1 MPRSSNSQWDF
12 GDLFT
17 PRTGS
22 GGPVGPPKR
31 EVEAAVDVEPPS
43 PASPPAVLSVGE
55 LTQGIKRYLE
65 SRFGFVRVSGEIS
78 NHRLQASGHAYF
90 VLKDATAQLGC
101 VLFRSQSAASRV
113 PLRDGAKVILG
124 GELTVYEPQGKYQ
137 LRVTSVELEGIG
149 ALQAAF
155 ERLKARLQA
164 EGLFEAERKRPVPR
178 FPRRVGLVTSPTGAA
193 IRDVLHVVG
202 RRFAGLEFV
211 LVPVRVQGE
220 GAASEIAEAIGMLN
234 AWERAHPGSLDV
246 ILVTRGG
253 GSLEDLW
260 SFNEEVVARAIATSG
275 LPVISA
281 VGHEIDFTIAD
292 LVADLRAAT
301 PSAAGE
307 LLTAGYVDAV
317 GRLSVAARRLRVL
330 TARTVLNWGQRAESW
345 TLRLE
350 RRHPR
355 RQLETR
361 IQQVDDATAALVR
374 GVGRGVRDAAS
385 RVSSSVSRLLARRPQ
400 VALERDRRRLF
411 ELRRR
416 LAVAVSRHRDRLRSR
431 SDQAGQ
437 SLRLLSPLQVLER
450 GYSLTFDPS
459 TGQLV
464 RRVDGLRP
472 GQRLETRLASGRVE
486 SVVER
491 VDPGTPPIA
500 PEPGESA
507 ESMESV

>member
-1 MPRSSNSQWDF
+1 MPRSSKSQWDF
-12 GDLFT
+12 GDLFA
-17 PRTGS
+17 PRSGSAAPMSTGRTRTE
-22 GGPVGPPKR
+22 VPKSV
-31 EVEAAVDVEPPS
+31 EVDPT
-43 PASPPAVLSVGE
+43 PPAGQPTVLSVSE
-55 LTQGIKRYLE
+55 LTQGIKRHLE
-65 SRFGFVRVSGEIS
+65 SRFGFIRVSGEIS

-113 PLRDGAKVILG
+113 SLRDGLKVILG
-124 GELTVYEPQGKYQ
+124 GELSVYEPQGKYQ

-164 EGLFEAERKRPVPR
+164 EGLFDAARKRPIPA

-220 GAASEIAEAIGMLN
+220 GSAPQIAEAIGSLN
-234 AWERAHPGSLDV
+234 EWERAHPGSLDV

-260 SFNEEVVARAIATSG
+260 AFNEEVVARAISASAV
-275 LPVISA
+275 PVISA

-307 LLTAGYVDAV
+307 LLTAGYVEAV

-330 TARTVLNWGQRAESW
+330 TARTILTWGQRAESW
-345 TLRLE
+345 VLRLE

-361 IQQVDDATAALVR
+361 IQQLDDTMAALMR
-374 GVGRGVRDAAS
+374 GAGRGVRDAGS
-385 RVSSSVSRLLARRPQ
+385 QVSSVVSRLLARRPQ
-400 VALERDRRRLF
+400 VLLERDRRRLIDIQ
-411 ELRRR
+411 RRFAA
-416 LAVAVSRHRDRLRSR
+416 AVTRHRDRLQSR
-431 SDQAGQ
+431 SDRAVQ

-450 GYSLTFDPS
+450 GYSLTFDSS

-464 RRVDGLRP
+464 RRVEGLRP
-472 GQRLETRLASGRVE
+472 GQRLQTRLATGVVD
-486 SVVER
+486 SVVEQ
-491 VDPGTPPIA
+491 VTPG
-500 PEPGESA
+500 GS
-507 ESMESV
+507 

>member
-1 MPRSSNSQWDF
+1 MPRSTKSQWDF
-12 GDLFT
+12 GDLFA
-17 PRTGS
+17 PRS
-22 GGPVGPPKR
+22 GPGAPVGRPKP
-31 EVEAAVDVEPPS
+31 EVVGAVEAAPVPAPS
-43 PASPPAVLSVGE
+43 PPTVLSVTE
-55 LTQGIKRYLE
+55 LTQGIKRHLE

-78 NHRLQASGHAYF
+78 NHRQQASGHAYF
-90 VLKDATAQLGC
+90 VLKDASAQLGC

-113 PLRDGAKVILG
+113 PLRDGLKVILG

-155 ERLKARLQA
+155 ERLKARLQT
-164 EGLFEAERKRPVPR
+164 EGLFEAARKRPIPR

-220 GAASEIAEAIGMLN
+220 GAAPEIAGAIGSLN
-234 AWERAHPGSLDV
+234 AWERAYPGALDV

-260 SFNEEVVARAIATSG
+260 AFNEEVVARAIASSA

-307 LLTAGYVDAV
+307 LLTAGYVEAV

-330 TARTVLNWGQRAESW
+330 TARTILTWGQRAESW
-345 TLRLE
+345 GLRLE

-361 IQQVDDATAALVR
+361 IQQLDDTTADLVR
-374 GVGRGVRDAAS
+374 GVGRGVRDTVS
-385 RVSSSVSRLLARRPQ
+385 RVSSVVSRLLARRPQ
-400 VALERDRRRLF
+400 VVLERDRRRLL
-411 ELRRR
+411 EVQRR
-416 LAVAVSRHRDRLRSR
+416 LATAASRHRDRLRSR
-431 SDQAGQ
+431 SDRAAQ

-464 RRVDGLRP
+464 HRIDGLRP
-472 GQRLETRLASGRVE
+472 GQRLQTRLATGVVD
-486 SVVER
+486 SVVEQ
-491 VDPGTPPIA
+491 VTPGNPTIA
-500 PEPGESA
+500 PGPEPSA
-507 ESMESV
+507 GWV

>member
-1 MPRSSNSQWDF
+1 MPRSTRSQWDF

-17 PRTGS
+17 PKPGS
-22 GGPVGPPKR
+22 GSPAGRPVPESDKA
-31 EVEAAVDVEPPS
+31 VEAKTPPT
-43 PASPPAVLSVGE
+43 ASPTAVLSVTE
-55 LTQGIKRYLE
+55 LTQGIKRHLE
-65 SRFGFVRVSGEIS
+65 SRFGVVRVSGEVS

-90 VLKDATAQLGC
+90 VLKDASAQLGC

-113 PLRDGAKVILG
+113 PLRDGLKVVLG

-155 ERLKARLQA
+155 ERLKARLQS
-164 EGLFEAERKRPVPR
+164 EGLFDAARKRPIPA

-202 RRFAGLEFV
+202 RRYAGLEFV

-220 GAASEIAEAIGMLN
+220 GAAPQIADAIGSLN
-234 AWERAHPGSLDV
+234 AWEQAHPGSLDV

-260 SFNEEVVARAIATSG
+260 AFNEEVVARAIAASA

-281 VGHEIDFTIAD
+281 VGHEIDFTISD

-301 PSAAGE
+301 PSAAAE
-307 LLTAGYVDAV
+307 LLTAGYVEAV
-317 GRLSVAARRLRVL
+317 GRLSIAARRLRVL
-330 TARTVLNWGQRAESW
+330 TARTILTWGQRAESW
-345 TLRLE
+345 CLRLE

-361 IQQVDDATAALVR
+361 IQQLDDTTAALVR
-374 GVGRGVRDAAS
+374 GVGRGVRDAGTQ
-385 RVSSSVSRLLARRPQ
+385 VSSVVSRLLARRPQ
-400 VALERDRRRLF
+400 VVLDRDRRRLL
-411 ELRRR
+411 EIRRR
-416 LAVAVSRHRDRLRSR
+416 LASAVSRHQDRLRSR
-431 SDQAGQ
+431 SDRASQ

-464 RRVDGLRP
+464 RQVDGLRP
-472 GQRLETRLASGRVE
+472 GQHLQTRLSTGVVD
-486 SVVER
+486 SVVEQVMPGR
-491 VDPGTPPIA
+491 VDR
-500 PEPGESA
+500 
-507 ESMESV
+507 

>member
-1 MPRSSNSQWDF
+1 VEV
-12 GDLFT
+12 DLT
-17 PRTGS
+17 
-22 GGPVGPPKR
+22 
-31 EVEAAVDVEPPS
+31 
-43 PASPPAVLSVGE
+43 PPAGQPTVLSVSE
-55 LTQGIKRYLE
+55 LTQGIKRHLE
-65 SRFGFVRVSGEIS
+65 SRFGSIRVSGEIS

-113 PLRDGAKVILG
+113 SLRDGLKVILG
-124 GELTVYEPQGKYQ
+124 GELSVYEPQGKYQ

-164 EGLFEAERKRPVPR
+164 EGLFDAARKRPIPA

-220 GAASEIAEAIGMLN
+220 GAAPQIAEAIGSLN
-234 AWERAHPGSLDV
+234 EWERAHPGSLDV

-260 SFNEEVVARAIATSG
+260 AFNEEVVARAIAASAV
-275 LPVISA
+275 PVISA

-307 LLTAGYVDAV
+307 LLTAGYVEAV

-330 TARTVLNWGQRAESW
+330 TARTILTWGQRAESW
-345 TLRLE
+345 VLRLE

-361 IQQVDDATAALVR
+361 IQQLDDTMAALMR
-374 GVGRGVRDAAS
+374 GAGRGVRDAGS
-385 RVSSSVSRLLARRPQ
+385 QVSSVVSRLLARRPQ
-400 VALERDRRRLF
+400 VVLERDRRRLL
-411 ELRRR
+411 EVRRR
-416 LAVAVSRHRDRLRSR
+416 LAAAVSRHRDRLRSR
-431 SDQAGQ
+431 SDRAAQ

-450 GYSLTFDPS
+450 GYSLTFEPS

-464 RRVDGLRP
+464 RRVEGLRP
-472 GQRLETRLASGRVE
+472 GQRLQTRLADGVVD
-486 SVVER
+486 SVVEQ
-491 VDPGTPPIA
+491 VTPGR
-500 PEPGESA
+500 S
-507 ESMESV
+507 

>member
-1 MPRSSNSQWDF
+1 MPRSTKSQWDF
-12 GDLFT
+12 GDLFA
-17 PRTGS
+17 PRSGSAGPTSTGRTRTE
-22 GGPVGPPKR
+22 VPKAV
-31 EVEAAVDVEPPS
+31 EVDLT
-43 PASPPAVLSVGE
+43 PPAGQPTVLSVSE
-55 LTQGIKRYLE
+55 LTQGIKRHLE
-65 SRFGFVRVSGEIS
+65 SRFGSIRVSGEIS

-113 PLRDGAKVILG
+113 SLRDGLKVILG
-124 GELTVYEPQGKYQ
+124 GELSVYEPQGKYQ

-164 EGLFEAERKRPVPR
+164 EGLFDAARKRPIPA

-220 GAASEIAEAIGMLN
+220 GAAPQIAEAIGSLN
-234 AWERAHPGSLDV
+234 EWERAHPGSLDV

-260 SFNEEVVARAIATSG
+260 AFNEEVVARAIAASAV
-275 LPVISA
+275 PVISA

-307 LLTAGYVDAV
+307 LLTAGYVEAV

-330 TARTVLNWGQRAESW
+330 TARTILTWGQRAESW
-345 TLRLE
+345 VLRLE

-361 IQQVDDATAALVR
+361 IQQLDDTMAALMR
-374 GVGRGVRDAAS
+374 GAGRGVRDAGS
-385 RVSSSVSRLLARRPQ
+385 QVSSVVSRLLARRPQ
-400 VALERDRRRLF
+400 VVLERDRRRLL
-411 ELRRR
+411 EVRRR
-416 LAVAVSRHRDRLRSR
+416 LAAAVSRHRDRLRSR
-431 SDQAGQ
+431 SDRAAQ

-450 GYSLTFDPS
+450 GYSLTFEPS

-464 RRVDGLRP
+464 RRVEGLRP
-472 GQRLETRLASGRVE
+472 GQRLQTRLADGVVD
-486 SVVER
+486 SVVEQ
-491 VDPGTPPIA
+491 VTPGR
-500 PEPGESA
+500 S
-507 ESMESV
+507 

>member
-1 MPRSSNSQWDF
+1 
-12 GDLFT
+12 
-17 PRTGS
+17 
-22 GGPVGPPKR
+22 
-31 EVEAAVDVEPPS
+31 
-43 PASPPAVLSVGE
+43 
-55 LTQGIKRYLE
+55 
-65 SRFGFVRVSGEIS
+65 
-78 NHRLQASGHAYF
+78 
-90 VLKDATAQLGC
+90 
-101 VLFRSQSAASRV
+101 
-113 PLRDGAKVILG
+113 
-124 GELTVYEPQGKYQ
+124 
-137 LRVTSVELEGIG
+137 VTSVELEGIG

-164 EGLFEAERKRPVPR
+164 EGLFDAARKRPIPA

-220 GAASEIAEAIGMLN
+220 GAAPQIAEAIGSLN
-234 AWERAHPGSLDV
+234 EWERAHPGSLDV

-260 SFNEEVVARAIATSG
+260 AFNEEVVARAIAASAV
-275 LPVISA
+275 PVISA

-307 LLTAGYVDAV
+307 LLTAGYVEAV

-330 TARTVLNWGQRAESW
+330 TARTILTWGQRAESW
-345 TLRLE
+345 VLRLE

-361 IQQVDDATAALVR
+361 IQQLDDTMAALMR
-374 GVGRGVRDAAS
+374 GAGRGVRDAGS
-385 RVSSSVSRLLARRPQ
+385 QVSSVVSRLLARRPQ
-400 VALERDRRRLF
+400 VVLERDRRRLL
-411 ELRRR
+411 EVRRR
-416 LAVAVSRHRDRLRSR
+416 LAAAVSRHRDRLRSR
-431 SDQAGQ
+431 SDRAAQ

-450 GYSLTFDPS
+450 GYSLTFEPS

-464 RRVDGLRP
+464 RRVEGLRP
-472 GQRLETRLASGRVE
+472 GQRLQTRLADGVVD
-486 SVVER
+486 SVVEQ
-491 VDPGTPPIA
+491 VTPGR
-500 PEPGESA
+500 S
-507 ESMESV
+507 

>member
-1 MPRSSNSQWDF
+1 MPRSSKSQWDF
-12 GDLFT
+12 GDLFA
-17 PRTGS
+17 PRSGSAGPTSTGRTRTE
-22 GGPVGPPKR
+22 VPKAV
-31 EVEAAVDVEPPS
+31 EVDPN
-43 PASPPAVLSVGE
+43 PPAGRPAVISVSE
-55 LTQGIKRYLE
+55 LTQGIKRHLE
-65 SRFGFVRVSGEIS
+65 SRFGFIRVSGEIS

-113 PLRDGAKVILG
+113 SLRDGLKVILG
-124 GELTVYEPQGKYQ
+124 GELSVYEPQGKYQ

-164 EGLFEAERKRPVPR
+164 EGLFDAARKRPIPA

-220 GAASEIAEAIGMLN
+220 GAAPQIAEAIGSLN
-234 AWERAHPGSLDV
+234 EWERAHPGSLDA

-260 SFNEEVVARAIATSG
+260 AFNEEVVARAISASAV
-275 LPVISA
+275 PVISA

-307 LLTAGYVDAV
+307 LLTAGYVEAV

-330 TARTVLNWGQRAESW
+330 TARTILTWGQRAESW
-345 TLRLE
+345 VLRLE

-361 IQQVDDATAALVR
+361 IQQLDDTMAALVR
-374 GVGRGVRDAAS
+374 GAGRGVRDAGS
-385 RVSSSVSRLLARRPQ
+385 QVSSVVSRLLARRPQ
-400 VALERDRRRLF
+400 VVLERDRRRL
-411 ELRRR
+411 LDVRRR
-416 LAVAVSRHRDRLRSR
+416 LAAAVSRHRDRLRSR
-431 SDQAGQ
+431 SDRAAQ

-450 GYSLTFDPS
+450 GYSLTFEPS

-464 RRVDGLRP
+464 RRVEGLRP
-472 GQRLETRLASGRVE
+472 GQRLQTRLADGVVD
-486 SVVER
+486 SVVEQ
-491 VDPGTPPIA
+491 VTPGR
-500 PEPGESA
+500 S
-507 ESMESV
+507 

>member
-1 MPRSSNSQWDF
+1 MPRSSKSQWDF
-12 GDLFT
+12 GDLFA
-17 PRTGS
+17 PRSGSAGPTSTGRTRTE
-22 GGPVGPPKR
+22 VPKAV
-31 EVEAAVDVEPPS
+31 EVDPT
-43 PASPPAVLSVGE
+43 PPAGQPTVLSVSE
-55 LTQGIKRYLE
+55 LTQGIKRHLE
-65 SRFGFVRVSGEIS
+65 SRFGSIRVSGEIS

-113 PLRDGAKVILG
+113 SLRDGLKVILG
-124 GELTVYEPQGKYQ
+124 GELSVYEPQGKYQ

-164 EGLFEAERKRPVPR
+164 EGLFDAARKRPIPA

-220 GAASEIAEAIGMLN
+220 GAAPQIAEAIGSLN
-234 AWERAHPGSLDV
+234 EWERAHPGSLDV

-260 SFNEEVVARAIATSG
+260 AFNEEVVARAIAASAV
-275 LPVISA
+275 PVISA

-307 LLTAGYVDAV
+307 LLTAGYVEAV

-330 TARTVLNWGQRAESW
+330 TARTILTWGQRAESW
-345 TLRLE
+345 VLRLE

-361 IQQVDDATAALVR
+361 IQQLDDTMAALMR
-374 GVGRGVRDAAS
+374 GAGRGVRDAGS
-385 RVSSSVSRLLARRPQ
+385 QVSSVVSRLLARRPQ
-400 VALERDRRRLF
+400 VVLERDRRRLL
-411 ELRRR
+411 EVRRR
-416 LAVAVSRHRDRLRSR
+416 LAAAVSRHRDRLRSR
-431 SDQAGQ
+431 SDRAAQ

-450 GYSLTFDPS
+450 GYSLTFEPS

-464 RRVDGLRP
+464 RRVEGLRP
-472 GQRLETRLASGRVE
+472 GQRLQTRLADGVVD
-486 SVVER
+486 SVVEQ
-491 VDPGTPPIA
+491 VTPGR
-500 PEPGESA
+500 S
-507 ESMESV
+507 

>member
-1 MPRSSNSQWDF
+1 MPRSTKSQWDF
-12 GDLFT
+12 GDLFA
-17 PRTGS
+17 PRSGSAGPTSTGRTRTE
-22 GGPVGPPKR
+22 VPKAV
-31 EVEAAVDVEPPS
+31 EVDPT
-43 PASPPAVLSVGE
+43 PPAGQPTVLSVSE
-55 LTQGIKRYLE
+55 LTQGIKRHLE
-65 SRFGFVRVSGEIS
+65 SRFGSIRVSGEIS

-113 PLRDGAKVILG
+113 SLRDGLKVILG
-124 GELTVYEPQGKYQ
+124 GELSVYEPQGKYQ

-164 EGLFEAERKRPVPR
+164 EGLFDAARKRPIPA

-220 GAASEIAEAIGMLN
+220 GAAPQIAEAIGSLN
-234 AWERAHPGSLDV
+234 EWERAHPGSLDV

-260 SFNEEVVARAIATSG
+260 AFNEEVVARAIAASAV
-275 LPVISA
+275 PVISA

-307 LLTAGYVDAV
+307 LLTAGYVEAV

-330 TARTVLNWGQRAESW
+330 TARTILTWGQRAESW
-345 TLRLE
+345 VLRLE

-361 IQQVDDATAALVR
+361 IQQLDDTMAALMR
-374 GVGRGVRDAAS
+374 GAGRGVRDAGS
-385 RVSSSVSRLLARRPQ
+385 QVSSVVSRLLARRPQ
-400 VALERDRRRLF
+400 VVLERDRRRLL
-411 ELRRR
+411 EVRRR
-416 LAVAVSRHRDRLRSR
+416 LAAAVSRHRDRLRSR
-431 SDQAGQ
+431 SDRAAQ

-450 GYSLTFDPS
+450 GYSLTFEPS

-464 RRVDGLRP
+464 RRVEGLRP
-472 GQRLETRLASGRVE
+472 GQRLQTRLADGVVD
-486 SVVER
+486 SVVEQ
-491 VDPGTPPIA
+491 VTPGR
-500 PEPGESA
+500 S
-507 ESMESV
+507 

>member
-1 MPRSSNSQWDF
+1 MPRSSKSQWDF
-12 GDLFT
+12 GDLFA
-17 PRTGS
+17 PRSGSAGPTSTGRTRTE
-22 GGPVGPPKR
+22 VPKAV
-31 EVEAAVDVEPPS
+31 EVDPT
-43 PASPPAVLSVGE
+43 PPAGKPTVLSVSE
-55 LTQGIKRYLE
+55 LTQGIKRHLE
-65 SRFGFVRVSGEIS
+65 SRFGSIRVSGEIS

-113 PLRDGAKVILG
+113 SLRDGLKVILG
-124 GELTVYEPQGKYQ
+124 GELSVYEPQGKYQ

-164 EGLFEAERKRPVPR
+164 EGLFDAARKRPIPA

-220 GAASEIAEAIGMLN
+220 GAAPQIAEAIGSLN
-234 AWERAHPGSLDV
+234 EWERAHPGSLDV

-260 SFNEEVVARAIATSG
+260 AFNEEVVARAIAASAV
-275 LPVISA
+275 PVISA

-307 LLTAGYVDAV
+307 LLTAGYVEAV

-330 TARTVLNWGQRAESW
+330 TARTILTWGQRAESW
-345 TLRLE
+345 VLRLE

-361 IQQVDDATAALVR
+361 IQQLDDTMAALMR
-374 GVGRGVRDAAS
+374 GAGRGVRDAGS
-385 RVSSSVSRLLARRPQ
+385 QVSSVVSRLLARRPQ
-400 VALERDRRRLF
+400 VVLERDRRRLL
-411 ELRRR
+411 EVRRR
-416 LAVAVSRHRDRLRSR
+416 LAAAVSRHRDRLRSR
-431 SDQAGQ
+431 SDRAAQ

-450 GYSLTFDPS
+450 GYSLTFEPS

-464 RRVDGLRP
+464 RRVEGLRP
-472 GQRLETRLASGRVE
+472 GQRLQTRLADGVVD
-486 SVVER
+486 SVVEQ
-491 VDPGTPPIA
+491 VTPGR
-500 PEPGESA
+500 S
-507 ESMESV
+507 

>member
-1 MPRSSNSQWDF
+1 
-12 GDLFT
+12 
-17 PRTGS
+17 
-22 GGPVGPPKR
+22 V
-31 EVEAAVDVEPPS
+31 EVDPT
-43 PASPPAVLSVGE
+43 PPAGQPTVLSVSE
-55 LTQGIKRYLE
+55 LTQGIKRHLE
-65 SRFGFVRVSGEIS
+65 SRFGSIRVSGEIS

-113 PLRDGAKVILG
+113 SLRDGLKVILG
-124 GELTVYEPQGKYQ
+124 GELSVYEPQGKYQ

-164 EGLFEAERKRPVPR
+164 EGLFDAARKRPIPA

-220 GAASEIAEAIGMLN
+220 GAAPQIAEAIGSLN
-234 AWERAHPGSLDV
+234 EWERAHPGSLDV

-260 SFNEEVVARAIATSG
+260 AFNEEVVARAIAASAV
-275 LPVISA
+275 PVISA

-307 LLTAGYVDAV
+307 LLTAGYVEAV

-330 TARTVLNWGQRAESW
+330 TARTILTWGQRAESW
-345 TLRLE
+345 VLRLE

-361 IQQVDDATAALVR
+361 IQQLDDTMAALMR
-374 GVGRGVRDAAS
+374 GAGRGVRDAGS
-385 RVSSSVSRLLARRPQ
+385 QVSSVVSRLLARRPQ
-400 VALERDRRRLF
+400 VVLERDRRRLL
-411 ELRRR
+411 EVRRR
-416 LAVAVSRHRDRLRSR
+416 LAAAVSRHRDRLRSR
-431 SDQAGQ
+431 SDRAAQ

-450 GYSLTFDPS
+450 GYSLTFEPS

-464 RRVDGLRP
+464 RRVEGLRP
-472 GQRLETRLASGRVE
+472 GQRLQTRLADGVVD
-486 SVVER
+486 SVVEQ
-491 VDPGTPPIA
+491 VTPGR
-500 PEPGESA
+500 S
-507 ESMESV
+507 

>member
-1 MPRSSNSQWDF
+1 MPRSSRSQWDF
-12 GDLFT
+12 GDLFAPRSGSET
-17 PRTGS
+17 PPARAR
-22 GGPVGPPKR
+22 PEVGRP
-31 EVEAAVDVEPPS
+31 VDVDRTPAATPPS
-43 PASPPAVLSVGE
+43 VLSVSE
-55 LTQGIKRYLE
+55 LTEGIKRHLE
-65 SRFGFVRVSGEIS
+65 SRFGFIRVSGEIS

-101 VLFRSQSAASRV
+101 VLFRSQSSASKL
-113 PLRDGAKVILG
+113 PLRDGLKVILG
-124 GELTVYEPQGKYQ
+124 GDLTVYEPQGKYQ

-164 EGLFEAERKRPVPR
+164 EGLFEAARKRPIPA
-178 FPRRVGLVTSPTGAA
+178 FPRRVGFVTSPSGAA

-202 RRFAGLEFV
+202 RRFAGLEFL

-220 GAASEIAEAIGMLN
+220 GAAPEIAEAIGSLN
-234 AWERAHPGSLDV
+234 LWERAHPGSLDV

-260 SFNEEVVARAIATSG
+260 AFNEEIVARAIAASD

-330 TARTVLNWGQRAESW
+330 TARTVLGKGQQVESW

-361 IQQVDDATAALVR
+361 IQQVDDVTTALVR
-374 GVGRGVRDAAS
+374 GAGRGVRDSVS
-385 RVSSSVSRLLARRPQ
+385 RVSSVVSRLLARRPQ
-400 VALERDRRRLF
+400 AVLERDRQRLL

-416 LAVAVSRHRDRLRSR
+416 LATGVSRQFDRLQSR
-431 SDQAGQ
+431 SDRAGQ

-450 GYSLTFDPS
+450 GYSLTFDS
-459 TGQLV
+459 ITGQLV
-464 RRVDGLRP
+464 RRVDGVNP
-472 GQRLETRLASGRVE
+472 GQRLRTQLASGTVE

-491 VDPGTPPIA
+491 RVPGPPATA
-500 PEPGESA
+500 PGPGAMA
-507 ESMESV
+507 ESV

>member
-1 MPRSSNSQWDF
+1 MPRSTKSQWDF
-12 GDLFT
+12 GDLFA
-17 PRTGS
+17 PRSGS
-22 GGPVGPPKR
+22 AG
-31 EVEAAVDVEPPS
+31 
-43 PASPPAVLSVGE
+43 PASPGRPRTEVPKTVEVDPTPPAGQPTVLSVTE
-55 LTQGIKRYLE
+55 LTQGIKRHLE
-65 SRFGFVRVSGEIS
+65 SRFGFIRVSGEIS
-78 NHRLQASGHAYF
+78 NHRQQASGHAYF

-113 PLRDGAKVILG
+113 PLRDGLKVILG

-137 LRVTSVELEGIG
+137 LRVSSVELEGIG

-164 EGLFEAERKRPVPR
+164 EGLFDAARKRPIPP

-220 GAASEIAEAIGMLN
+220 GAAPQIAEAIGSLN

-260 SFNEEVVARAIATSG
+260 AFNEEVVARAIAASTV
-275 LPVISA
+275 PVISA

-307 LLTAGYVDAV
+307 LLTAGYVEAV

-330 TARTVLNWGQRAESW
+330 TARTILTWGQRAESW
-345 TLRLE
+345 VLRLE

-361 IQQVDDATAALVR
+361 IQQLDDTTAALAR
-374 GVGRGVRDAAS
+374 GVGRGVRDAS
-385 RVSSSVSRLLARRPQ
+385 SQVSSVVSRLLARRPQ
-400 VALERDRRRLF
+400 VVLQRDRRRLL
-411 ELRRR
+411 EVQRR
-416 LAVAVSRHRDRLRSR
+416 LAAAMSRHRDRLWSR
-431 SDQAGQ
+431 SDRAAQ

-464 RRVDGLRP
+464 RRVEGLRS
-472 GQRLETRLASGRVE
+472 GQRLQTRLANGLVD
-486 SVVER
+486 SVVEQ
-491 VDPGTPPIA
+491 VTPG
-500 PEPGESA
+500 
-507 ESMESV
+507 

>member
-1 MPRSSNSQWDF
+1 
-12 GDLFT
+12 
-17 PRTGS
+17 
-22 GGPVGPPKR
+22 V
-31 EVEAAVDVEPPS
+31 EVDPT
-43 PASPPAVLSVGE
+43 PPAGQPTVLSVTE
-55 LTQGIKRYLE
+55 LTQGIKRHLE
-65 SRFGFVRVSGEIS
+65 SRFGFIRVSGEIS
-78 NHRLQASGHAYF
+78 NHRQQASGHAYF

-113 PLRDGAKVILG
+113 PLRDGLKVILG

-137 LRVTSVELEGIG
+137 LRVSSVELEGIG

-164 EGLFEAERKRPVPR
+164 EGLFDAARKRPIPA

-220 GAASEIAEAIGMLN
+220 GAAPQIAEAIGSLN

-260 SFNEEVVARAIATSG
+260 AFNEEVVARAIAASTV
-275 LPVISA
+275 PVISA

-307 LLTAGYVDAV
+307 LLTAGYVEAV

-330 TARTVLNWGQRAESW
+330 TARTILTWGQRAESW
-345 TLRLE
+345 VLRLE

-361 IQQVDDATAALVR
+361 IQQLDDTTAALAR
-374 GVGRGVRDAAS
+374 GVGRGVRDAS
-385 RVSSSVSRLLARRPQ
+385 SQVSSVVSRLLARRPQ
-400 VALERDRRRLF
+400 VVLQRDRRRLL
-411 ELRRR
+411 EVQRR
-416 LAVAVSRHRDRLRSR
+416 LAAAMSRHRDRLWSR
-431 SDQAGQ
+431 SDRAAQ

-464 RRVDGLRP
+464 RRVEGLRP
-472 GQRLETRLASGRVE
+472 GQRLQTRLADGLVD
-486 SVVER
+486 SVVEQ
-491 VDPGTPPIA
+491 VTPG
-500 PEPGESA
+500 
-507 ESMESV
+507 

>member
-1 MPRSSNSQWDF
+1 MPRSTKSQWDF
-12 GDLFT
+12 GDLFA
-17 PRTGS
+17 PRSGS
-22 GGPVGPPKR
+22 AG
-31 EVEAAVDVEPPS
+31 
-43 PASPPAVLSVGE
+43 PASPGRPRTEVPKTVEVDPTPPAGQPTVLSVTE
-55 LTQGIKRYLE
+55 LTQGIKRHLE
-65 SRFGFVRVSGEIS
+65 SRFGFIRVSGEIS
-78 NHRLQASGHAYF
+78 NHRQQASGHAYF

-113 PLRDGAKVILG
+113 PLRDGLKVILG

-137 LRVTSVELEGIG
+137 LRVSSVELEGIG

-164 EGLFEAERKRPVPR
+164 EGLFDAARKRPIPA

-220 GAASEIAEAIGMLN
+220 GAAPQIAEAIGSLN

-260 SFNEEVVARAIATSG
+260 AFNEEVVARAIAASTV
-275 LPVISA
+275 PVISA

-307 LLTAGYVDAV
+307 LLTAGYVEAV

-330 TARTVLNWGQRAESW
+330 TARTILTWGQRAESW
-345 TLRLE
+345 VLRLE

-361 IQQVDDATAALVR
+361 IQQLDDTTAALAR
-374 GVGRGVRDAAS
+374 GVGRGVRDAS
-385 RVSSSVSRLLARRPQ
+385 SQVSSVVSRLLARRPQ
-400 VALERDRRRLF
+400 VVLQRDRRRLL
-411 ELRRR
+411 EVQRR
-416 LAVAVSRHRDRLRSR
+416 LAAAMSRHRDRLWSR
-431 SDQAGQ
+431 SDRAAQ

-464 RRVDGLRP
+464 RRVEGLRS
-472 GQRLETRLASGRVE
+472 GQRLQTRLANGLVD
-486 SVVER
+486 SVVEQ
-491 VDPGTPPIA
+491 VTPG
-500 PEPGESA
+500 
-507 ESMESV
+507 

>member
-1 MPRSSNSQWDF
+1 MPKSTKSQWDF
-12 GDLFT
+12 GDLFA
-17 PRTGS
+17 PRSGS
-22 GGPVGPPKR
+22 GAPVGRPNP
-31 EVEAAVDVEPPS
+31 EVGGSVDVS
-43 PASPPAVLSVGE
+43 PVLVSSPPAVLSVTE
-55 LTQGIKRYLE
+55 LTQGIKRHLE
-65 SRFGFVRVSGEIS
+65 SRFGFIRVSGEIS
-78 NHRLQASGHAYF
+78 NHRQQASGHAYF
-90 VLKDATAQLGC
+90 VLKDASAQLGC

-113 PLRDGAKVILG
+113 PLRDGSKVILG

-164 EGLFEAERKRPVPR
+164 EGLFEAARKRPIPR

-211 LVPVRVQGE
+211 LVPVRVQGD
-220 GAASEIAEAIGMLN
+220 GAAPEIAGAIGSLN
-234 AWERAHPGSLDV
+234 AWERAHPGALDV

-253 GSLEDLW
+253 GSMEDLW
-260 SFNEEVVARAIATSG
+260 AFNEEEVARAIAASA

-307 LLTAGYVDAV
+307 LLTAGYVEAV
-317 GRLSVAARRLRVL
+317 GRLAVAARRLRVL
-330 TARTVLNWGQRAESW
+330 TACTILTLGQRAESW
-345 TLRLE
+345 GLRLE

-361 IQQVDDATAALVR
+361 IQQLDNTTAALVR
-374 GVGRGVRDAAS
+374 GMGRGVRDTGS
-385 RVSSSVSRLLARRPQ
+385 RVSSVVSRLLARRPQ
-400 VALERDRRRLF
+400 VVLERDRRRLL
-411 ELRRR
+411 EVQRR
-416 LAVAVSRHRDRLRSR
+416 LVAAVSRHRDRLLSR
-431 SDQAGQ
+431 SDRVAQ

-450 GYSLTFDPS
+450 GYSLTFDLS
-459 TGQLV
+459 TGKLV
-464 RRVDGLRP
+464 RRIDGLRP
-472 GQRLETRLASGRVE
+472 GQRLQTRLSTGVVD
-486 SVVER
+486 SVVEQ
-491 VDPGTPPIA
+491 VAPGNPTIA
-500 PEPGESA
+500 NPSGLSTG
-507 ESMESV
+507 SV